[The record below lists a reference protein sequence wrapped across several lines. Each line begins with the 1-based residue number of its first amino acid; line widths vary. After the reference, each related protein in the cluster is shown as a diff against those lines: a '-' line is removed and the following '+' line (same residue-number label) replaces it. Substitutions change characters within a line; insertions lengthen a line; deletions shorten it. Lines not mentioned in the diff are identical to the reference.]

1 MDMTILIF
9 IGASVLALILAVVGF
24 IGSRKQATPEQVER
38 LNIAFD
44 EYVKNRLFTDAFV
57 QEVHGKIYQEIEKY
71 LSKVFIDF
79 EHDLESVIGN
89 VSQQLHAS
97 TSEKLTKE
105 LDAYRDTVQESTEY
119 IRNMVGELETAYK
132 EASQR
137 VETKLQEF
145 SDTEKE
151 RITALIDRRFEDII
165 DSYLKTIMEN
175 QVDLGAQRPYIFK
188 QLEQH
193 KEEIKKDVNEGI

>member
-1 MDMTILIF
+1 MDMTAIIF

-165 DSYLKTIMEN
+165 DSYLKAIMEN

-193 KEEIKKDVNEGI
+193 KEEIKKDINEGI